1 MTVVPLMTT
10 DEQARVPDRRA
21 EWVWLALVGLTLL
34 TYLVGQFGTGGLW
47 ISLAVLLVALFKG
60 WLVGDY
66 FMGLHWVR
74 GWWRWVIFVW
84 LFIPGVLIAIA
95 FYRATS

>member
-1 MTVVPLMTT
+1 MKTT
-10 DEQARVPDRRA
+10 EQAKGHDRWA
-21 EWVWLALVGLTLL
+21 EWVWLTLMGLTLL
-34 TYLVGQFGTGGLW
+34 TYLVGQLGAGGVR

-60 WLVGDY
+60 WLVGEH
-66 FMGLHWVR
+66 FMGLKWVR

-95 FYRATS
+95 FHGSAS